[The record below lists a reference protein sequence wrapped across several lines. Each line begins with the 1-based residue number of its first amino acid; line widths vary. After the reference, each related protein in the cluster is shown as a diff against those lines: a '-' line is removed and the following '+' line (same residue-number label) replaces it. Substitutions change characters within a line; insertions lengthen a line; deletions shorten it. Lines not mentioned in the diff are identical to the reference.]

1 MRSKEIIQP
10 RFLFFYALSDI
21 FVSKLTKLMEKSQY
35 PSITQADLSNIKV
48 PLPSIEKQQEIVNIL
63 NTQFKT
69 LANIRRLKENAKQTI
84 KMILDREVFG
94 G

>member
-1 MRSKEIIQP
+1 
-10 RFLFFYALSDI
+10 
-21 FVSKLTKLMEKSQY
+21 MEKSQY
-35 PSITQADLSNIKV
+35 PSITQVDLSYIKV

-94 G
+94 E